1 MRIIDYID
9 SHLPHRRMHGHHAR
23 MAWLASAVPAKLRS
37 ALPRRYRSAVPGR
50 IASTAAMMMPR
61 HTMKHLAAHLPAARH
76 AGKGLSGGVVAL
88 AAAVVFAS
96 WFLMRR
102 D

>member
-1 MRIIDYID
+1 MKLLDYLE
-9 SHLPHRRMHGHHAR
+9 SHLPHRRMHRHHAR

-37 ALPRRYRSAVPGR
+37 AWPGHHAPTLPRRM
-50 IASTAAMMMPR
+50 ASTAAMM
-61 HTMKHLAAHLPAARH
+61 LPARH
-76 AGKGLSGGVVAL
+76 AAKGLSGGVVAL